1 MGSRVEPPGSGD
13 QWADGIHAFTES
25 PVPAYRELAAEDGIR
40 FLSYTDEELDEILDG
55 HPEYSKIKVPAGT
68 YENQDDE
75 VGTFCEKVL
84 VCVSADMDED
94 LVHEIAWALEVNG
107 PVYTAGEPFMR
118 AMDDR
123 EFRLLRS
130 RFRFMTERNGI
141 MSGRDISNSK
151 IFRNCSV
158 AMSLS

>member
-1 MGSRVEPPGSGD
+1 MGSG
-13 QWADGIHAFTES
+13 
-25 PVPAYRELAAEDGIR
+25 

-123 EFRLLRS
+123 EFRA
-130 RFRFMTERNGI
+130 
-141 MSGRDISNSK
+141 SK
-151 IFRNCSV
+151 IPIPLHDGAKRYYEEQGYFK
-158 AMSLS
+158 

>member
-1 MGSRVEPPGSGD
+1 MGSRVEPTGSGTS
-13 QWADGIHAFTES
+13 GLTGSMRSRS
-25 PVPAYRELAAEDGIR
+25 PLSRLTGIR

-107 PVYTAGEPFMR
+107 LVYTAGEPFMR

-123 EFRLLRS
+123 EFRA
-130 RFRFMTERNGI
+130 
-141 MSGRDISNSK
+141 SK
-151 IFRNCSV
+151 IPIPLHDGAKRYYEEQGYFK
-158 AMSLS
+158 

>member
-1 MGSRVEPPGSGD
+1 M
-13 QWADGIHAFTES
+13 
-25 PVPAYRELAAEDGIR
+25 
-40 FLSYTDEELDEILDG
+40 SYTDEELDEILDG
-55 HPEYSKIKVPAGT
+55 HPEYSKIKVPVGT

-107 PVYTAGEPFMR
+107 PVYTAGESFMR

-123 EFRLLRS
+123 EFRA
-130 RFRFMTERNGI
+130 
-141 MSGRDISNSK
+141 SK
-151 IFRNCSV
+151 IPIPLHDGAKRYYEEQGYFK
-158 AMSLS
+158 